1 MDKINERYD
10 VVIIGSG
17 FGGSV
22 SALRLAEKKYKVLV
36 IEKGKRY
43 ESKDFPKT
51 NWNLKKF
58 LWMPKLFLY
67 GIQCITLLKNV
78 FVLHG
83 AGVGGGSL
91 VYANTLLVPPDKAFD
106 DKRWIG
112 GDWKNKLLPFYEKAK
127 KMLGAIKAPYLGET
141 DHILKKTAE
150 KNNCSNS
157 FSNVDVGI
165 FFNKSNDTVKDPY
178 FNGNGPDRNGCV
190 LCGGCM
196 VGCRYNAKNTL
207 DKNYLYLAEKLGVQ
221 IASEREVL
229 SVKKNSGKGYVIEYK
244 KSTGIIRPRG
254 KVYADKVI
262 FSGGVMGSVKL
273 LFKCKNKGY
282 LPNISNCLGDYVRTN
297 SESILGVRS
306 RSISK
311 DKDFNKGIAISAGFK
326 PDDKTHIE
334 TCRYGKGQNSM
345 SLLTT
350 HIFKPGIIPG
360 FIKWILNLIFHPIR
374 FIKDSMPYRWSSQ
387 TVILLIMQPVSNYL
401 KLSYKRR
408 WWRLWAKSMNSELS
422 SGDPIPSSIPIGE
435 KIANDIANDIN
446 GVAMSTYMDT
456 FFGIPTTAHIL
467 GGATM
472 GESIEFGVVDSNF
485 EIFNYP
491 GLYVID
497 GSVVPSNLGVNP
509 SLTITALA
517 EYAMDHFPEKQYN

>member
-1 MDKINERYD
+1 
-10 VVIIGSG
+10 
-17 FGGSV
+17 
-22 SALRLAEKKYKVLV
+22 
-36 IEKGKRY
+36 
-43 ESKDFPKT
+43 
-51 NWNLKKF
+51 
-58 LWMPKLFLY
+58 
-67 GIQCITLLKNV
+67 
-78 FVLHG
+78 
-83 AGVGGGSL
+83 
-91 VYANTLLVPPDKAFD
+91 
-106 DKRWIG
+106 
-112 GDWKNKLLPFYEKAK
+112 
-127 KMLGAIKAPYLGET
+127 
-141 DHILKKTAE
+141 
-150 KNNCSNS
+150 
-157 FSNVDVGI
+157 
-165 FFNKSNDTVKDPY
+165 
-178 FNGNGPDRNGCV
+178 
-190 LCGGCM
+190 
-196 VGCRYNAKNTL
+196 
-207 DKNYLYLAEKLGVQ
+207 
-221 IASEREVL
+221 
-229 SVKKNSGKGYVIEYK
+229 
-244 KSTGIIRPRG
+244 
-254 KVYADKVI
+254 
-262 FSGGVMGSVKL
+262 MGSVKL

-435 KIANDIANDIN
+435 KIANDIADDIN